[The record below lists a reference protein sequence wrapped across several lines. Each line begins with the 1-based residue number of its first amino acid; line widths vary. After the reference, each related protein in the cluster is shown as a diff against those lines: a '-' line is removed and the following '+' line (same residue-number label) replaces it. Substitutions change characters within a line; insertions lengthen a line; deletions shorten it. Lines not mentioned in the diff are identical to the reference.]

1 MSTGLKRFDPA
12 AIVRDSNKITDVFG
26 YWPTFHDAEIHSF
39 CLTVADGQPWL
50 TDSDSSV
57 LDMHIHV
64 FEMTKEVSAEGYF
77 VLAKHT
83 LAHLRFRNVEDL
95 SVSRF
100 SHQNCIFEMVF
111 GVEPMSFP
119 SGGDQRKD
127 HPAT

>member
-1 MSTGLKRFDPA
+1 
-12 AIVRDSNKITDVFG
+12 
-26 YWPTFHDAEIHSF
+26 
-39 CLTVADGQPWL
+39 
-50 TDSDSSV
+50 
-57 LDMHIHV
+57 MHIHV